1 MGACCPLV
9 GVVYMLLR
17 LAMEGPAVSVGGADG
32 FMRVCIW
39 LFARA
44 DVYPGACIG

>member
-1 MGACCPLV
+1 MGACCLMV

-17 LAMEGPAVSVGGADG
+17 LVMEGPAVSVGVADG
-32 FMRVCIW
+32 FMRVCVW

-44 DVYPGACIG
+44 DVYLGACIG